1 MRFLAC
7 LLLVAAAACRSDG
20 PTDHTPVSLAGTWR
34 LQTVNGN
41 GLPFVLPQTVV
52 DKMEVIS
59 DELTV
64 AASGTFTRVTQIRV
78 TESGQ
83 VSTDPVEDAGSYT
96 LNGTAVT
103 FTFASDGS
111 TGTGSLSGNSLSV
124 AAGGLAFVYRKQ

>member
-7 LLLVAAAACRSDG
+7 LLLVAVAACRSDG

-41 GLPFVLPQTVV
+41 GLPFVVPQTVV
-52 DKMEVIS
+52 DKMEVTS
-59 DELTV
+59 DALTV
-64 AASGTFTRVTQIRV
+64 AASGTFTQETQIRT

-83 VSTDPVEDAGSYT
+83 VTTETVEDAGSYT

-103 FTFASDGS
+103 FTYDSDGA
-111 TGTGSLSGNSLSV
+111 TGTGSVSGNTLTV
-124 AAGGLAFVYRKQ
+124 AVGGLALVYRKQ